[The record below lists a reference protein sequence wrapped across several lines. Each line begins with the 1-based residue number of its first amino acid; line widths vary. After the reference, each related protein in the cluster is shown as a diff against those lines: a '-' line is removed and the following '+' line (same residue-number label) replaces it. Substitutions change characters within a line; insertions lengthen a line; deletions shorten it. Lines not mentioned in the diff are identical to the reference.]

1 MLQQLLCNLFYLD
14 KSVTIQVAL
23 LVANS
28 QQSYMNLIVIYFAFL
43 RLYLFHFTCKSSE
56 VLLYCLLYKDI

>member
-56 VLLYCLLYKDI
+56 VLLYCLLYTDI